1 MGYKDISDISDFTLI
16 ANVCYKQYLVIV
28 MMMPIKDVDDKQSG
42 KVNIYEQFG
51 FFYIIAYYDDEKSL
65 QRWAV

>member
-42 KVNIYEQFG
+42 KVNIFERFG
-51 FFYIIAYYDDEKSL
+51 FFFI
-65 QRWAV
+65 

>member
-1 MGYKDISDISDFTLI
+1 MGYKDISDISAFTLI

-42 KVNIYEQFG
+42 KVNIYERFGIG

-65 QRWAV
+65 QR